1 MINSNTILPRFLN
14 TSSENEFGFNVKD
27 EEGEETKNSFLN
39 DLSLLK
45 FMEKS
50 IDCTKDSILL
60 SDDEF
65 EELTQTQE
73 EHDIQESTP
82 TGPMFASYQWGS
94 GNFLNSCAVDT
105 FLEIM
110 YHLYMRHGDIFM
122 RGHSKALTELTK
134 SFAMPS
140 DVQDLHN
147 SKVLFWNWLCQEGGD
162 DFQPGKF
169 ISLSAIF
176 ETFLNGLI
184 AFEERQAFKIEC
196 EKRTTCSLYSEHNS
210 NKMKEMNIL
219 YITKNNFQEYMK
231 ENENLGACVRAE
243 FNFKTIEVKDIR
255 AAFAKVK
262 TAKSFG
268 IDNISSYFLKLALP
282 FIGNSLAALFNTSI
296 ETSQFP
302 DSWKVARVTPIF
314 KEGDKT
320 EKSNYRSISVLPV
333 ISRLFEKLVLTNCI
347 STWKKTISFLLTS
360 LASYA
365 SILHLLVYLKILR
378 TGTMGWT
385 LVSLWD

>member
-1 MINSNTILPRFLN
+1 MINSNTILPRVLN

-122 RGHSKALTELTK
+122 CGHSKALTELTK
-134 SFAMPS
+134 SFAMRS

-219 YITKNNFQEYMK
+219 YITKNNFQECMK
-231 ENENLGACVRAE
+231 ENENLGACVTDM
-243 FNFKTIEVKDIR
+243 FTGK
-255 AAFAKVK
+255 KVK
-262 TAKSFG
+262 CLKECHRVSP
-268 IDNISSYFLKLALP
+268 IDR
-282 FIGNSLAALFNTSI
+282 NSCGGKQ
-296 ETSQFP
+296 SQ
-302 DSWKVARVTPIF
+302 
-314 KEGDKT
+314 
-320 EKSNYRSISVLPV
+320 LQ
-333 ISRLFEKLVLTNCI
+333 
-347 STWKKTISFLLTS
+347 
-360 LASYA
+360 
-365 SILHLLVYLKILR
+365 
-378 TGTMGWT
+378 
-385 LVSLWD
+385 